1 MSNVPKPYLAN
12 FCKTSAEHFG
22 QASNVGFSSAMR
34 LLAVKLEFV
43 EVDSCRGLEAMDL
56 DKDSLVFV
64 SWFYKNKIYYS
75 SVAIS
80 MPA

>member
-1 MSNVPKPYLAN
+1 
-12 FCKTSAEHFG
+12 
-22 QASNVGFSSAMR
+22 MR

-64 SWFYKNKIYYS
+64 S
-75 SVAIS
+75 
-80 MPA
+80 